1 MPPASSTNRSTWV
14 IPLRSDLADRILEAG
29 SAGDWA
35 ELNAVGRALANAYE
49 LARVHDIDADRDRAT
64 LTPAWRSP
72 LFSDDPYSDDPDPA
86 KDPT

>member
-1 MPPASSTNRSTWV
+1 MT
-14 IPLRSDLADRILEAG
+14 RSDLPDRIREAG
-29 SAGDWA
+29 SVGDWHT
-35 ELNAVGRALANAYE
+35 LNRVGAALNDAYE
-49 LARVHDIDADRDRAT
+49 LARVHDIDADRDQAT